1 MVPFIKKW
9 TLKQFLAKLDITEE
23 PVEMEDILFE
33 VVEDQLTNEMFTDD
47 MALYVEMMEDNYH
60 TSPIV
65 GLAWGNNK
73 KIYTTNNLAVF
84 ESQPFIDWLMD
95 ETRKKCLRCKTDV
108 RCTKSLCRKNDRDCL

>member
-1 MVPFIKKW
+1 
-9 TLKQFLAKLDITEE
+9 
-23 PVEMEDILFE
+23 MEDILFE

-65 GLAWGNNK
+65 GLVWGNNK

-95 ETRKKCLRCKTDV
+95 ETRKKMYDKTDV